1 MAFLNCQ
8 KYPPSLLY
16 ALMTLGPGLLL
27 LAALDVTE
35 GAIALHGRHAS
46 ILRRAL
52 VTLGRVPL
60 VLLCPSVAGDP
71 RDGQAW

>member
-27 LAALDVTE
+27 LAALDASE
-35 GAIALHGRHAS
+35 GAIA
-46 ILRRAL
+46 
-52 VTLGRVPL
+52 
-60 VLLCPSVAGDP
+60 DP
-71 RDGQAW
+71 RPAPASCAGPW